1 MYETISSPI
10 NYGGLVLKNRIIFA
24 PTTLVLRRT
33 NTLKR
38 SARSPQAAAPWLSSV
53 TSPSAKAYLR
63 NLFLIK
69 KGFAHYQKLVEIV
82 HSYDCRICAQ
92 LHQSDSNMLAM
103 LKYVPGVLT
112 KKISMEELR
121 PLLNAEVAP
130 YISKLSTRKIHK
142 IINGFGEAAVLAV
155 KAGFDMVQVHGDRM
169 CGSFSSTVFN
179 HRTDEYGGSAE
190 NRARFAVD
198 AVKAIRSRL
207 PEIPIDYKLA
217 VRQEDPHY
225 GNAGVVESELA
236 FCAAVDRCRC
246 DQLPCNAGE
255 PFQSGGHHSPGQAP
269 VLQEQGCFLKFCDG
283 VRQVH
288 GQAHHG
294 CRWLNQPDL

>member
-1 MYETISSPI
+1 M
-10 NYGGLVLKNRIIFA
+10 VIIGDVPVGKSQFE
-24 PTTLVLRRT
+24 
-33 NTLKR
+33 K
-38 SARSPQAAAPWLSSV
+38 S
-53 TSPSAKAYLR
+53 
-63 NLFLIK
+63 LFDK

-130 YISKLSTRKIHK
+130 YISKLSTHKIHK

-179 HRTDEYGGSAE
+179 HRTDEYGGSA
-190 NRARFAVD
+190 RTVPALRWRPS
-198 AVKAIRSRL
+198 KPS
-207 PEIPIDYKLA
+207 
-217 VRQEDPHY
+217 
-225 GNAGVVESELA
+225 
-236 FCAAVDRCRC
+236 AAVCRRFPSTTSWPSGRKIPTTAMPVWWSPSWVFLYRC
-246 DQLPCNAGE
+246 
-255 PFQSGGHHSPGQAP
+255 
-269 VLQEQGCFLKFCDG
+269 
-283 VRQVH
+283 
-288 GQAHHG
+288 
-294 CRWLNQPDL
+294 

>member
-1 MYETISSPI
+1 M
-10 NYGGLVLKNRIIFA
+10 KNRIIFA
-24 PTTLVLRRT
+24 PTTFGLAEDEYFEKIR
-33 NTLKR
+33 KI
-38 SARSPQAAAPWLSSV
+38 AAGGCAMVIIGDVPVGKSQFEKS
-53 TSPSAKAYLR
+53 
-63 NLFLIK
+63 LFDK

-92 LHQSDSNMLAM
+92 LHQTDSNMLAM

-179 HRTDEYGGSAE
+179 HRTDEYGGSA
-190 NRARFAVD
+190 RTVPALRW
-198 AVKAIRSRL
+198 RPSR
-207 PEIPIDYKLA
+207 P
-217 VRQEDPHY
+217 
-225 GNAGVVESELA
+225 S
-236 FCAAVDRCRC
+236 AAVCRRFPSTTSWPSGRKIPTTAMPVWWSPSWVFLYRC
-246 DQLPCNAGE
+246 
-255 PFQSGGHHSPGQAP
+255 
-269 VLQEQGCFLKFCDG
+269 
-283 VRQVH
+283 
-288 GQAHHG
+288 
-294 CRWLNQPDL
+294 